1 MSVFQEY
8 DREKLYDK
16 PYFIGSC
23 SRLSKAICDH
33 LSSEFLK
40 KNGMSKAI

>member
-1 MSVFQEY
+1 MAVFQEY

-16 PYFIGSC
+16 PDFIGSC
-23 SRLSKAICDH
+23 SRLSKATCNN

-40 KNGMSKAI
+40 KML